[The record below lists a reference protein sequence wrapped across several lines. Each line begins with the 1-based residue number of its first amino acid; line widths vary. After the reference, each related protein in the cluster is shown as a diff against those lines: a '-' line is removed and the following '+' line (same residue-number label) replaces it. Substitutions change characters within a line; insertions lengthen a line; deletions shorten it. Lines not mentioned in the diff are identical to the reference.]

1 MDDVDAD
8 LGLVHLVQLALQRL
22 DGADGVGLDDEVE
35 LGELVRLD
43 AGEQVVQADVARSL
57 LLGHALLEL
66 ALLRKAAGLGIV
78 LEDGELVACRRDG
91 LQAEDLDR
99 VGRLGL
105 VDVVALR
112 VDERAD
118 AAIAD
123 ARDQ

>member
-1 MDDVDAD
+1 M
-8 LGLVHLVQLALQRL
+8 
-22 DGADGVGLDDEVE
+22 
-35 LGELVRLD
+35 
-43 AGEQVVQADVARSL
+43 ARSL

-78 LEDGELVACRRDG
+78 LEDCELVACRRDG